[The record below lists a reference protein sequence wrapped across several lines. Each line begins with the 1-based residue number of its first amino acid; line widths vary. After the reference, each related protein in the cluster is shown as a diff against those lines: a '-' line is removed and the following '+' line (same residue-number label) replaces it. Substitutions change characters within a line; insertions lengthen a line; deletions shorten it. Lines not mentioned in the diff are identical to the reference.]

1 MFKFVAPVKFHVA
14 VTLAIFIAHVG
25 MEVYTIGLLKPAV
38 NIVQRLCTGAA
49 RGPEP
54 GFWSVV
60 EWLGAATGP
69 GAELRQALLWLAL
82 AKVLFYV
89 LTYARYV
96 SATWQSMSM
105 VFYMRAA
112 VYDRLQRVGFSFHD
126 QHSSGK
132 LINRALNDLQSVR
145 NFVNVGM
152 HASIDIVCALAFY
165 FALVARASPQMALL
179 ALLPLPLWVWAIR
192 RFAIL
197 LQPIYRKQMES
208 SDEVVRLLTE
218 NVAGVHVVR
227 AFATEQY
234 EISRFRSASQ
244 TYLNRLLDAVR
255 VRVQMNPIIR
265 IIAGSSYIGLFT
277 LGAILA
283 QGSRLTVGDL
293 VIVGMAMNQILGRL
307 HQINSISDAYQQAVV
322 SSKRL
327 FEILDHPDTTPEKP
341 ESLPLHPG
349 GGAVKFS
356 HVSFGYAPQQTVL
369 DDISFTVPAGHVVAL
384 VGPTGSGKTT
394 LVSVLGRFYDPDL
407 GSIEVDGQ
415 DLRDVTLLSVRDA
428 VGYVFQETYLFSDT
442 IARNIAYSDLSVP
455 LERIREAARIAQ
467 ADEFIE
473 KLPKKYGNLIG
484 EYGASLSGGQ
494 KQRLAIA
501 RALLHNPRI
510 LVLDD
515 ALSAVDPETEAQIR
529 GGLDRIMAGRT
540 VFMIASRISTARSAD
555 MILVLENG
563 KITQRGTHDE
573 LMAQPGYY
581 HEVASSQFALGGP
594 GQEASFMDRMIRAGV
609 KPSRRMISED

>member
-25 MEVYTIGLLKPAV
+25 TEVYTIGLLKPAV
-38 NIVQRLCTGAA
+38 NIVKNLCTETAERAG
-49 RGPEP
+49 P
-54 GFWSVV
+54 GFWGFI
-60 EWLGAATGP
+60 EWFGAAQGP
-69 GAELRQALLWLAL
+69 GAQLRQALLWLAL
-82 AKVLFYV
+82 AKVLFYI

-126 QHSSGK
+126 QHSTGQ
-132 LINRALNDLQSVR
+132 LINRALNDLQAVR
-145 NFVNVGM
+145 NFVNTGM
-152 HASIDIVCALAFY
+152 QASIDILFALAFY
-165 FALVARASPQMALL
+165 FALVAQSSPKMALL

-197 LQPIYRKQMES
+197 LQPIYRKQMEA
-208 SDEVVRLLTE
+208 SDEVVRMLTE

-227 AFATEQY
+227 AFATEPY
-234 EISRFRSASQ
+234 EVSRFHAASQ

-265 IIAGSSYIGLFT
+265 IIAAGSYIGLFA
-277 LGAILA
+277 LGSVIV
-283 QGSRLTVGDL
+283 QSNQLTVGDL
-293 VIVGMAMNQILGRL
+293 VIIGMAMNQILGRL

-327 FEILDHPDTTPEKP
+327 FEILDSPDTTPEQP
-341 ESLPLHPG
+341 DGLPLHPG

-356 HVSFGYAPQQTVL
+356 RVSFGYQPQQTVL
-369 DDISFTVPAGHVVAL
+369 NDISFSVPAGSVVAL

-394 LVSVLGRFYDPDL
+394 LVNVLGRFYDPDM
-407 GSIEVDGQ
+407 GRIEIDGQ

-442 IARNIAYSDLSVP
+442 IARNIAYADLSVP
-455 LERIREAARIAQ
+455 VERIKEAARAAR

-529 GGLDRIMAGRT
+529 DGLDRIMAGRT
-540 VFMIASRISTARSAD
+540 VFMIASRISTARNAD

-563 KITQRGTHDE
+563 RITQRGTHDE

-581 HEVASSQFALGGP
+581 REVALSQFALGGP
-594 GQEASFMDRMIRAGV
+594 GQEASFMDRMTRAGL

>member
-25 MEVYTIGLLKPAV
+25 TEVYTIGLLKPAV
-38 NIVQRLCTGAA
+38 NIVKNLCTETAERAG
-49 RGPEP
+49 P
-54 GFWSVV
+54 GFWGFI
-60 EWLGAATGP
+60 EWFGAAQGP
-69 GAELRQALLWLAL
+69 GAQLRQALLWLAL
-82 AKVLFYV
+82 AKVLFYI

-126 QHSSGK
+126 QHSTGQ
-132 LINRALNDLQSVR
+132 LINRALNDLQAVR
-145 NFVNVGM
+145 NFVNTGM
-152 HASIDIVCALAFY
+152 QASIDILFALAFY
-165 FALVARASPQMALL
+165 FALVAQSSPKMALL

-197 LQPIYRKQMES
+197 LQPIYRKQMEA
-208 SDEVVRLLTE
+208 SDEVVRMLTE

-227 AFATEQY
+227 AFATEPY
-234 EISRFRSASQ
+234 EVSRFHAASQ

-265 IIAGSSYIGLFT
+265 IIAAGSYIGLFA
-277 LGAILA
+277 LGSVIV
-283 QGSRLTVGDL
+283 QSNQLTVGDL
-293 VIVGMAMNQILGRL
+293 VIIGMAMNQILGRL

-327 FEILDHPDTTPEKP
+327 FEILDSPDTTPEQP
-341 ESLPLHPG
+341 DGLPLHPG

-356 HVSFGYAPQQTVL
+356 RVSFGYQPQQTVL
-369 DDISFTVPAGHVVAL
+369 HDISFSVPAGSVVAL

-394 LVSVLGRFYDPDL
+394 LVNVLGRFYDPDM
-407 GSIEVDGQ
+407 GRIEIDGQ

-442 IARNIAYSDLSVP
+442 IARNIAYADLSVP
-455 LERIREAARIAQ
+455 VERIKEAARAAR

-529 GGLDRIMAGRT
+529 DGLDRIMAGRT
-540 VFMIASRISTARSAD
+540 VFMIASRISTARNAD

-563 KITQRGTHDE
+563 RITQRGTHDE

-581 HEVASSQFALGGP
+581 REVALSQFALGGP
-594 GQEASFMDRMIRAGV
+594 GQEASFMDRMTRAGL